1 MNVSDWRR
9 SRLLLVSGA
18 AVVTVAVGL
27 LATLY
32 VVRDG
37 DGDAVTTSGDP
48 APLATGELN
57 EVLEPEDV
65 LVESFGDGWGET
77 GRVVRRV
84 VGGLGN
90 EDVPSIRRAAV
101 DCRNSG
107 SVPAGGDEW
116 ELVDPVP
123 LDWRD
128 RGPQQGD
135 LTIVDD
141 QNAVFVSHD
150 GVELRVTVGAHPEEC
165 IGWDDDE

>member
-48 APLATGELN
+48 APLVTGELD

-65 LVESFGDGWGET
+65 LVESFGDGW
-77 GRVVRRV
+77 VKQ
-84 VGGLGN
+84 
-90 EDVPSIRRAAV
+90 
-101 DCRNSG
+101 
-107 SVPAGGDEW
+107 DEW
-116 ELVDPVP
+116 YVESSADSATRTCPAFDELLSIAATAGRFPPVGTNGN
-123 LDWRD
+123 WWTRS
-128 RGPQQGD
+128 RSTGEIAARSKG
-135 LTIVDD
+135 T
-141 QNAVFVSHD
+141 
-150 GVELRVTVGAHPEEC
+150 
-165 IGWDDDE
+165 